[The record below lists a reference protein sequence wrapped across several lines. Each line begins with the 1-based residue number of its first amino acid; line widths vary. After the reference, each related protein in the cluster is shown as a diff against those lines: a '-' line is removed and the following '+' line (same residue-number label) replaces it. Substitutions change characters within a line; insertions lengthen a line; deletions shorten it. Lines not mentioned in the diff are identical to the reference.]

1 MLYFTQDMKLLGIIT
16 SKSRQKRVFA
26 NTRPTDSYQDSLNKM
41 GKEQLKSLLERGIQ
55 LQSVN
60 LAH

>member
-1 MLYFTQDMKLLGIIT
+1 MKLLGMFT
-16 SKSRQKRVFA
+16 SKRGQTKAFV
-26 NTRPTDSYQDSLNKM
+26 NVRPTDSYQDSLNKL

>member
-1 MLYFTQDMKLLGIIT
+1 MKLFGIIT
-16 SKSRQKRVFA
+16 SKSRQKKVFA
-26 NTRPTDSYQDSLNKM
+26 NARPTDSYQDSLNKM

-60 LAH
+60 LVH